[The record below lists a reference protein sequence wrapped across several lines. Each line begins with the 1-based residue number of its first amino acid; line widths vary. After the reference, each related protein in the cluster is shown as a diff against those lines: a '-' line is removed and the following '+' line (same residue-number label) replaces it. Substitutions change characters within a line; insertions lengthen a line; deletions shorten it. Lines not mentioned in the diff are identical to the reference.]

1 MFESKRGALSARML
15 PVAAMLLFSGAAHA
29 QDNGIYVGG
38 SAGGVSTDYDWGL
51 GGAEGAPDEESA
63 FKLIGG
69 VRPLDPFA
77 VEVNYTDLG
86 NTTVSVPAISGPG
99 RAGLETKALSVSAV
113 GYFSL
118 PLIDIFGRVG
128 VARWESDP
136 RDLFASLGSENG
148 TDPTY
153 GVGAQVRLGSIAI
166 RAEYEDYDISGGS
179 AELASIG
186 VTYTF
191 F

>member
-1 MFESKRGALSARML
+1 MFEFIRYALRSGMPL
-15 PVAAMLLFSGAAHA
+15 LAAVLLYTGAAHA

-38 SAGGVSTDYDWGL
+38 SAGDVSTDYDWGL

-77 VEVNYTDLG
+77 IEVNYTDLG
-86 NTTVSVPAISGPG
+86 NTTVSVPAISGPD
-99 RAGLETKALSVSAV
+99 RAGLETTALSVSAV

-136 RDLFASLGSENG
+136 RDLFASLDSEDG

-153 GVGAQVRLGSIAI
+153 GVGAQVRLGSFAI

-179 AELASIG
+179 AELASVG
-186 VTYTF
+186 FTYTF

>member
-1 MFESKRGALSARML
+1 MIARLSPGAWLALSL
-15 PVAAMLLFSGAAHA
+15 AAASAWSPAVLA

-38 SAGGVSTDYDWGL
+38 SAGDVSTDYDWNL
-51 GGAEGAPDEESA
+51 GGAEGPPDDASA

-77 VEVNYTDLG
+77 IEVNYTDLG
-86 NTTVSVPAISGPG
+86 NTRVAAPGGVG

-113 GYFSL
+113 GFFSL
-118 PLIDIFGRVG
+118 PLVDVFGRIG
-128 VARWESDP
+128 VARWEADP
-136 RDLFASLGSENG
+136 TDLFSSVESDDG

-153 GVGAQVRLGSIAI
+153 GVGAQVRLGSFAI
-166 RAEYEDYDISGGS
+166 RAEYEDYDVSGGS

-186 VTYTF
+186 FTYTF